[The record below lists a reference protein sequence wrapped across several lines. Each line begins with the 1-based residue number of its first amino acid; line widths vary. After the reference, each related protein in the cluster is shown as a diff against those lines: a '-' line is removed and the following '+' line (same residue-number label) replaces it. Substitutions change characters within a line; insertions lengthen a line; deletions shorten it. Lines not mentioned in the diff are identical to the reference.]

1 MTQRQQT
8 TLAVLIY
15 LGGITSANLYASA
28 YGAQAVPIITFTL
41 IGLDLSL
48 RDFLQLSMKRAS
60 MLGIIL
66 LAGIL
71 SYLAS
76 YFFNGDP
83 DKALNIAVASGT
95 AFTVA
100 SIADWTVFAMMR
112 SKWVVRANVSNI
124 AGAMFDS
131 VLFITIAFGFS
142 LQEIS
147 VSFLSKLAGGFF
159 WSFVLAYIF
168 KKRIAQIDARNAA
181 GLESS
186 GQ

>member
-48 RDFLQLSMKRAS
+48 RDFLQ
-60 MLGIIL
+60 L